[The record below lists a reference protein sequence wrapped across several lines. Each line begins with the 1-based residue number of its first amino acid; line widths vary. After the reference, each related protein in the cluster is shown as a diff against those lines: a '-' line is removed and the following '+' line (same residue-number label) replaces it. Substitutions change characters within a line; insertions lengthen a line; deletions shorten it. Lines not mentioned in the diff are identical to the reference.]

1 MFYLFQLF
9 TIQKLGFTGEM
20 VMAAKTDPSRPWQGM
35 NLPIQQQVRQ
45 FFNLSVFHVVGDG
58 TSTLFWF
65 DKWLNGKAIF
75 DIAPEVVCLVDS
87 RVSSTRTVAQ
97 ALDNWRWVRDIGSHL
112 SMVGLQ

>member
-1 MFYLFQLF
+1 M
-9 TIQKLGFTGEM
+9 
-20 VMAAKTDPSRPWQGM
+20 
-35 NLPIQQQVRQ
+35 
-45 FFNLSVFHVVGDG
+45 VGDG

-97 ALDNWRWVRDIGSHL
+97 AMDNWRWVRDIGSHL
-112 SMVGLQ
+112 SMVGLQQY